1 MLHVI
6 CGAPCSGKTTYVTN
20 HSKENDL
27 IIDLDKIASAFGG
40 SDYHASGEPF
50 EVALKARNMAIKHA
64 LSGKGEYWLID
75 TLPTKE
81 HLEQYQKANAE
92 IVVLD
97 TSINKCIERAKDR
110 PKGTEEVIKRWFEQS
125 TYLSSYSGGNKV
137 SDFKVIETQ
146 EELDK
151 IIKKRLEQKDRE
163 VADTYKDYL
172 SPEAVQSMKDDYEK
186 KIKNANKLVE
196 DAKVKLQTFDETV
209 SKLTKRAEDAEV
221 SNLKTKVAIDN
232 NVPIKLASRLVGT
245 TEEELKADAQ
255 LLLEGLGTGSTGG
268 TTPPLHLGGQGG
280 SQANTFDA
288 AMAQFATQLTAN
300 MQN

>member
-1 MLHVI
+1 M
-6 CGAPCSGKTTYVTN
+6 S
-20 HSKENDL
+20 E
-27 IIDLDKIASAFGG
+27 
-40 SDYHASGEPF
+40 
-50 EVALKARNMAIKHA
+50 
-64 LSGKGEYWLID
+64 
-75 TLPTKE
+75 
-81 HLEQYQKANAE
+81 
-92 IVVLD
+92 
-97 TSINKCIERAKDR
+97 
-110 PKGTEEVIKRWFEQS
+110 
-125 TYLSSYSGGNKV
+125 
-137 SDFKVIETQ
+137 FKVIETQ

-163 VADTYKDYL
+163 VAEVYKDYL
-172 SPEAVQSMKDDYEK
+172 SPDDVKAMKADYEK
-186 KIKNANKLVE
+186 QIQDANKLVE
-196 DAKVKLQTFDETV
+196 DAKAKLQTFDETV
-209 SKLTKRAEDAEV
+209 SNLTKRAEAAEV

-288 AMAQFATQLTAN
+288 AMAQFASQLTAT